1 MKESDV
7 MSIYKEIRTDLWD
20 LASNLDRHTRKKL
33 ELQVYSNIVNR
44 MEHLC
49 NDYSECSVFLDDMA
63 STIKEIKEK
72 EGDLKRADIRA
83 MKKVRRDVESYLED
97 EHDLIRKGKYMFRYM
112 TTGVL
117 LGSVVGYFFMDFI
130 SVGVLL
136 GALIGIGIG
145 TKLDRDAKN
154 EGIQI

>member
-1 MKESDV
+1 
-7 MSIYKEIRTDLWD
+7 MSIYKEIRTDLWE

-49 NDYSECSVFLDDMA
+49 NDYNECSIFLEDMS

-112 TTGVL
+112 TAGAGV
-117 LGSVVGYFFMDFI
+117 GAVIGYFFMSLI
-130 SVGVLL
+130 SAGVLL
-136 GALIGIGIG
+136 GAIVGIGIG
-145 TKLDRDAKN
+145 TKFDRDAKN

>member
-1 MKESDV
+1 
-7 MSIYKEIRTDLWD
+7 MSIYKEIRTDLWH

-49 NDYSECSVFLDDMA
+49 NDYNECSIFLDDMS
-63 STIKEIKEK
+63 STIKEMKAK
-72 EGDLKRADIRA
+72 EGELKRADIRA
-83 MKKVRRDVESYLED
+83 MKKVRRDVESYLEE

-112 TTGVL
+112 T
-117 LGSVVGYFFMDFI
+117 LGAAIGSLVGYFFMDFVA
-130 SVGVLL
+130 VGVLL
-136 GALIGIGIG
+136 GALVGIGIG